1 MYARKG
7 SRLNMSELLYTVEE
21 LAECRKQYAPLT
33 DDDWGAFF
41 KYVDLSKLPEEE
53 QKDVML
59 TLKKSAD
66 NVPYLR
72 KMIREQVALK
82 AEAVLTAS
90 LENADELY
98 QSEMGGAYRVG
109 EAHIQFIMDQKVFE
123 TDEILYHELLHSQ
136 HNKLMKAGSYYGV
149 KDIFFVD
156 YMLQEAEAQGLGMIM
171 NVKRSAY
178 IQPLLDQNRAKIE
191 HFLQTK
197 SVSSFANE
205 SEKNDFVLALAEE
218 CTIGQLIDVF
228 EQPTREKMIA
238 TCLKHEIPMDEYL
251 IIMTEKWH
259 KFYDL
264 LVEKGQEEWDYSFD
278 LVGLSEQE
286 QARLNY
292 IRSIY
297 QARYP
302 VLKHSDF
309 LAAHAVFPSPLQDR
323 VFEEPE
329 ETCLYYPGTHDPA
342 YIVRKWENDSYIEFI
357 YKKDGEYPFR
367 VTKYDNGRYSLLVM
381 NQEEYDRIQK
391 ILAPAEENILKNKTA
406 GEKVYLS
413 SSLQNQ
419 EKTLQDIRQKL
430 KSSLKDSA
438 YDLLLKDV
446 ASCLSVTKKGWKLVT
461 NQKEKQQICYVHRQI
476 FKNKKN
482 NDTVCITQYKD
493 VEEFGQKINSSIKLE
508 KKYGGGDRI
517 VCAVYSKY
525 GNIQRWEKV
534 SEQSA
539 EYTEFSSDANHTVLA
554 KRYRVC
560 DKKEPNLDVEY
571 YLNGRLKSLSAVSSD
586 GVFSGIR
593 YDADGKMMVSEERKA
608 NGDSEIAIY
617 YNNLEQTDV
626 SGKVSR
632 QVYQKRI
639 ETKEA
644 IRMWIYRQNGKV
656 LSEIM
661 YDKKEKNGEE
671 KIYSDTGGYGI
682 RAVTYNELT
691 QNWNRSAWV
700 QAYNP
705 QGELTGYYYT
715 VQGEFTNISLQKRS
729 DGQFDLLISEELRTK
744 TLPEIS
750 DSLPVPKEKI
760 IYPKLK
766 EKDVVTRLYHDK
778 GVSHTMRFG
787 KLQKENQG

>member
-1 MYARKG
+1 MYAYKG

-21 LAECRKQYAPLT
+21 LAERQKQYAPLT
-33 DDDWGAFF
+33 EEEWAEFF
-41 KYVDLSKLPEEE
+41 RYVDLSKLSQEE
-53 QKDVML
+53 QKHL
-59 TLKKSAD
+59 LLQLKESAIK
-66 NVPYLR
+66 VPYLR
-72 KMIREQVALK
+72 KIIREQVELK
-82 AEAVLTAS
+82 AEVVLTAS

-109 EAHIQFIMDQKVFE
+109 EAHIQFIMNQNVFE

-136 HNKLMKAGSYYGV
+136 HNKLMKAGSHYGV
-149 KDIFFVD
+149 KDMFFVD

-171 NVKRSAY
+171 NAKRSVY
-178 IQPLLDQNRAKIE
+178 IQPLLTQNRKKIE
-191 HFLQTK
+191 RFLQTK
-197 SVSSFANE
+197 KGIAFANE
-205 SEKNDFVLALAEE
+205 AERNDFALALAEE

-251 IIMTEKWH
+251 IIMSEKWR

-286 QARLNY
+286 QERLNY
-292 IRSIY
+292 IRSVY
-297 QARYP
+297 QKRYP
-302 VLKHSDF
+302 VLKNSDF
-309 LAAHAVFPSPLQDR
+309 LATHVVFPSPLQDR

-342 YIVRKWENDSYIEFI
+342 YIVKKWENDSYIEFI
-357 YKKDGEYPFR
+357 YKKDEEYPFR
-367 VTKYDNGRYSLLVM
+367 ITQYANGRYSLLVTD
-381 NQEEYDRIQK
+381 QEEYERIQK

-406 GEKVYLS
+406 GEEVHLPFS
-413 SSLQNQ
+413 QQNQ
-419 EKTLQDIRQKL
+419 EKTLENIRQKL
-430 KSSLKDSA
+430 KSSLNDSA
-438 YDLLLKDV
+438 YDSLLKDV
-446 ASCLSVTKKGWKLVT
+446 ASCLSVTKKGWKLIT
-461 NQKEKQQICYVHRQI
+461 NQKEKQQICYVHRCV

-482 NDTVCITQYKD
+482 NDMVCITQYKET
-493 VEEFGQKINSSIKLE
+493 EESEKKLNSSIKLE
-508 KKYGGGDRI
+508 KKYGGGNRI

-608 NGDSEIAIY
+608 NGDSQIAIY
-617 YNNLEQTDV
+617 YNNLEQTDA

-644 IRMWIYRQNGKV
+644 ICIWIYRQNGKL
-656 LSEIM
+656 LSELM
-661 YDKKEKNGEE
+661 YDKKEKKGEE

-682 RAVTYNELT
+682 RAVTYNKLT
-691 QNWNRSAWV
+691 QSWNRTAWV
-700 QAYNP
+700 QAYNS
-705 QGELTGYYYT
+705 QGALTGYYYT

-760 IYPKLK
+760 VYPKLK
-766 EKDVVTRLYHDK
+766 EKDVVTWLCHDK
-778 GVSHTMRFG
+778 GISKTARFG
-787 KLQKENQG
+787 KLQKEK